1 MADTQKRFYY
11 KGSEVKRLFYN
22 GQEISKAY
30 YSGTITSSIG
40 QLYLNNWLVFN
51 KTEENCISLRSPYPF
66 TVATAALAKEWDGKV
81 QYSYDKIDWT
91 EWNGETISVAANTYL
106 YMNGTGNTYLS
117 GGYSNFSIS
126 DYASHWVI
134 SSASGN
140 WITISGNMELLLDYA
155 EVAAG
160 RHPAMAKAAFAGL
173 FCHDKNLNGV
183 ITIPATTLTEY
194 CYARMCAWTDIAV
207 KTFPAKIVPSYAY
220 YEMFRDDSSSWLV
233 WDASVWVKTQ
243 MYATTI
249 YSHGCERMF
258 FDCIHMQQT
267 PSGMSKI
274 KSVAEDACASMFNSC
289 TSMTKLPELDN
300 IDDLAT
306 ECFITMF
313 YRCSGIHLYTEES
326 PGYNTNYWISYNIPA
341 GVGNPMISMFYGTTG
356 GVTTPTNGATYYT
369 DSIES

>member
-30 YSGTITSSIG
+30 YSGTIG
-40 QLYLNNWLVFN
+40 QLYLNNMLVFN
-51 KTEENCISLRSPYPF
+51 KTEENCISLHSSYPF

-91 EWNGETISVAANTYL
+91 EWNGETISVAANTVL

-173 FCHDKNLNGV
+173 FCHDKDLNGV

-194 CYARMCAWTDIAV
+194 CYARMCAWTDITV
-207 KTFPAKIVPSYAY
+207 KTFPAQIVPSYAY
-220 YEMFRDDSSSWLV
+220 YEMFRNDSSLWLV
-233 WDASVWVKTQ
+233 RNASVNASEWVKTR
-243 MYATTI
+243 MDATTI
-249 YSHGCERMF
+249 YPHGCERMF
-258 FDCIHMQQT
+258 YVCTNMVQT

-274 KSVAEDACASMFNSC
+274 KSVAEYACAAMFYSC

-306 ECFITMF
+306 DCFGNMF
-313 YRCSGIHLYTEES
+313 DGCSGIHLYTEES
-326 PGYNTNYWISYNIPA
+326 SGYSTNYWISYNIPA
-341 GVGNPMISMFYGTTG
+341 GVVYPMTYMFRGTAG
-356 GVTTPTNGATYYT
+356 GVTTPTNGAVYYT